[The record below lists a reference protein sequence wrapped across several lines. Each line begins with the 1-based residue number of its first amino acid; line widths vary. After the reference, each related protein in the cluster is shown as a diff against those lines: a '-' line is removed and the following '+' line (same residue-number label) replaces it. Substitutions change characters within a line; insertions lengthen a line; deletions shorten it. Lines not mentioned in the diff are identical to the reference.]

1 MPEEKKTI
9 KKKTIKKKTAPKK
22 WKPEQGEKFF
32 FIHETD
38 ELTTP
43 SDKKFHVDLNNNLML
58 VIGEAEMYDVAT
70 DTACNCFRTRKG
82 ALKALKTM
90 KAALKFTGRE

>member
-1 MPEEKKTI
+1 MPEEKKVI
-9 KKKTIKKKTAPKK
+9 KKKTIKK
-22 WKPEQGEKFF
+22 WKPLAGEKFY

-43 SDKKFHVDLNNNLML
+43 FDKQYHVDLNNSTML
-58 VIGEAEMYDVAT
+58 VVGEAEAYEPDT